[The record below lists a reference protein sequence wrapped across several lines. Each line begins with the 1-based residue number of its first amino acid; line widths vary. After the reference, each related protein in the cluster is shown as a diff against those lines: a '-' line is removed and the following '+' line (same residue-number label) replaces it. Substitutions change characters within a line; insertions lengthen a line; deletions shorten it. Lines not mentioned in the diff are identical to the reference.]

1 MAIFAPRAH
10 RDGSSIGLHNREWTD
25 VITQNLYTSASIIN
39 GITVNSGAL
48 GLQADGH
55 PILISPYDTSTL
67 QALSLDEGIVPIR
80 LNNLMVPSGDY
91 SLNEFRITDSG
102 LPIEDGDLTS
112 KLYVDNLLQGI
123 KWKQSVVCASED
135 LGESSGV
142 EFWRSFEESSWTTV
156 QYRYINT
163 TSIKKTVNYRD
174 TSGPNNGLGR
184 PGWMISED
192 NGTQRLTFKIPNP
205 YHENYREDAAQPD
218 GPHHPRGTATETS
231 LDHPGW
237 TSKEYSRSRI
247 ATNLVFNS
255 GEGRFTWRDEDTT
268 TVTFTEYTGPTDSE
282 YTPVPSDFIVHT
294 EQGGLI
300 HPGQSPAQTDL
311 PTTDF
316 SEIYQFNKQ
325 LLDNIV
331 GDNSDQT
338 QLKIGD
344 RILIKSFKD
353 ETIEGGLLD
362 MRPYNGIWEV
372 VHTGSAMIPTD
383 HDGDGDLWDHPDYN
397 AFPIL
402 QRTLD
407 FNSGSEIS
415 SAAVFVEE
423 GVLNKDIS
431 YVVTTNSSSIGN
443 QDMGTFPIEW
453 TVYGT
458 TYVDQ
463 VTIYKD
469 ILQNERIEVT
479 GVLRDINDLFYD
491 YDQNTLDFLDP
502 EMGSVSYFN
511 SNTGRANIPDGTFL
525 VGDGTTFT
533 PERGNTARTSL
544 GLGTGSLPTFHSL
557 TLQGDN
563 TLNGVPGALTA
574 SVLIGQSNY
583 YSGKIKLDAGLSGSQ
598 YVQIDS
604 LSVDNN
610 IDAGGNIDIG
620 GSADIGGNITVDGSQ
635 ATFGSSPNQITFNS
649 GLVTIGSS
657 DFDITLDDGKLT
669 TKNIETQYL
678 TASVNISSSYLQL
691 HSYAQVSDYTDL
703 GYPTNQ
709 NSLFVV
715 DGGLR
720 WNNLPVAGGSGVGGQ
735 EKENVQFWGGNIYSN
750 ATPPALD
757 GGAVG
762 SRYLRIGVSGS
773 NTDSDAFSS
782 SVERGDGRRIL
793 EGSFVRLSGSNVDI
807 DQGTLDNVDIG
818 YGDTGGSG
826 QVSRATL
833 NSITGSIFR
842 FNSTEND
849 VENVITGSQAH
860 FSYINATQELTAS
873 SVDINGGTLDNV
885 NIGSSIAGNGVFTN
899 LTASNTVNFENVEI
913 EINGA
918 GGTSNISNVNI
929 DVTSKTLT
937 LDAGQIDASRIS
949 GASDRSS
956 LSADDGIFNPGY
968 YSFDGS
974 IINAVNELTGT
985 YGEFQNLTASSQFK
999 ASTHFELIST
1009 PTNRGLIRN
1018 ARLEDVEIVVDA
1030 LAADTGSFTLLSS
1043 SHLIV
1048 NDTLESD
1055 PYIDFYLDG
1064 PTQSQILGVN
1074 TLHLEA
1080 NRVLT
1085 TKLSGS
1091 TNNQL
1096 EYNLV
1101 GINNSAITGSHG
1113 KFTNLEA
1120 TNFSVTELTA
1130 SSADINGGTI
1140 DNVLMGRDVPI
1151 SEITASHAILSHA
1164 EISETA
1170 GTNFITASYVKFGH
1184 TDGFNNIDIVGN
1196 KSRIDESG
1204 NHGSLVDVGYI
1215 TSSHLLVGDTNAT
1228 FGGQGDG
1235 FVFQIMGGTVLTA
1248 SSLGSRGNPITTPED
1263 LRSDFFNDSSQIKWG
1278 YNYLQEVRTPSSTL
1292 SGNKF
1297 FSINRNYFDNHSVKR
1312 TVRLAIN
1319 AIDKTDSDFADYRAG
1334 QSAEGETLI
1343 AGDRILLYN
1352 SQNPYVNGIWVV
1364 DAAGITRA
1372 EDFRA
1377 GNEVTFGVNAPG
1389 AFVSV
1394 LEGSN
1399 NSESIFICKRT
1410 SAGETAG
1417 QDEVPY
1423 RPSSN
1428 PATDALIDFIKISDS
1443 RSVFVP
1449 EEGLTFKGSTNLL
1462 KVDIPDGE
1470 DPITATNVDGPWI
1483 NLTFDNNKLVL
1494 SSSIRVDKLRSDS
1507 VQIGGNLGDLG
1518 SVANVVGSID
1528 STEIGLI
1535 NPRAATFTI
1544 LSASQELRMG
1554 NGTGGAT
1561 EITASNGSQLTV
1573 KAYEGIFDHNITS
1586 NNDIT
1591 AEGKLIVGDKFRVNN
1606 LLNGSNIQIDESYVR
1621 LDDIGAKPSLK
1632 THAFY
1637 NFGGDL
1643 YWENVKIA
1651 DGGTAGDPNSVPEPS
1666 YASIYITGSRS
1677 DGHHAY
1683 FSSSLVINEIDNT
1696 NFPGPSGETSYELYN
1711 NAGDLYWN
1719 SGTTQEIIHS
1729 GSNIDISEIEFT
1741 NNLAPYGHTDNR
1753 LVNVTGSLYWTNP
1766 SDNSTLKILSGS
1778 EGGSGGTG
1786 NSPFTIEYQNGSTTN
1801 ITVTDNKTYIS
1812 IDLGTTQLT
1821 NRVVN
1826 FPGNAASG
1834 DELTLFIYRS
1844 HSNSTLTFTGATTVT
1859 PQDQIIDFLTPGVT
1873 PKATSITDIPV
1884 SSMTS
1889 FGFVYAAA
1897 GDPDPFAAAPGTL
1910 SHGLWLLK

>member
-1 MAIFAPRAH
+1 MAIFAPRGH
-10 RDGSSIGLHNREWTD
+10 RDGSSIGLHGREWTD
-25 VITQNLYTSASIIN
+25 VISQNSYATASIIN

-48 GLQADGH
+48 GLQADNH
-55 PILISPYDTSTL
+55 PILISPYDTTTIQGL
-67 QALSLDEGIVPIR
+67 NLDEGIVPIR

-102 LPIEDGDLTS
+102 FPIEDGDLAN

-142 EFWRSFEESSWTTV
+142 EFWRSFVDSSWTTV
-156 QYRYINT
+156 QYRYTNA
-163 TSIKKTVNYRD
+163 TSIQKTVNFRN
-174 TSGPNNGLGR
+174 TSGPNSGLGY
-184 PGWMISED
+184 PGWIISEVA
-192 NGTQRLTFKIPNP
+192 GTQRLTFKIPNP
-205 YHENYREDAAQPD
+205 YHENYRTLQAQPD
-218 GPHHPRGTATETS
+218 PGHHPRGTNTDTD

-237 TSKEYSRSRI
+237 VSNEYLRSRI
-247 ATNLVFNS
+247 ASNLVFNN
-255 GEGRFTWRDEDTT
+255 GESQFTWRNEDTT
-268 TVTFTEYTGPTDSE
+268 TVTFTEYTGPTNSE
-282 YTPVPSDFIVHT
+282 YTPVPSDFTTYT

-300 HPGQSPAQTDL
+300 HTGQSPSQTDL

-316 SEIYQFNKQ
+316 SDIYEFNKQ

-338 QLKIGD
+338 ELKIGD
-344 RILIKSFKD
+344 RILIKAFKNQSD
-353 ETIEGGLLD
+353 GTD

-372 VHTGSAMIPTD
+372 LHTGSAMNPTD
-383 HDGDGDLWDHPDYN
+383 HDGDGDIWDHPDYY

-407 FNSGSEIS
+407 FNSGSEVS

-423 GVLNKDIS
+423 GVFNKDLS

-443 QDMGTFPIEW
+443 QDMGDFPIEW
-453 TVYGT
+453 SVYGT

-502 EMGSVSYFN
+502 EMGSVTYFN

-544 GLGTGSLPTFHSL
+544 GLGTGSLPSFHSL

-574 SVLIGQSNY
+574 SALVGQSNY
-583 YSGKIKLDAGLSGSQ
+583 YSGKIKLDSGLSGSQ
-598 YVQIDS
+598 HIEAQS
-604 LSVDNN
+604 LSLDNN
-610 IDAGGNIDIG
+610 FEAGGDITAGGNLTIEG
-620 GSADIGGNITVDGSQ
+620 TQ
-635 ATFGSSPNQITFNS
+635 AAFGAAPNQITFND

-657 DFDITLDDGKLT
+657 AGNITLDDGKLT
-669 TKNIETQYL
+669 TNNIETQYL
-678 TASVNISSSYLQL
+678 TASVNISSSYIQL

-720 WNNLPVAGGSGVGGQ
+720 WNNLSVAGGSGVGGQ

-750 ATPPALD
+750 ATPPTPD

-773 NTDSDAFSS
+773 NTDSNAFSS
-782 SVERGDGRRIL
+782 NVERGDGRRVL
-793 EGSFVRLSGSNVDI
+793 EGSFIRLSGSNVDI
-807 DQGTLDNVDIG
+807 DAGTLDNVNIG
-818 YGDTGGSG
+818 YGDTSG
-826 QVSRATL
+826 AGQNSRATL

-842 FNSTEND
+842 FNNVLD
-849 VENVITGSQAH
+849 GVQNVITG
-860 FSYINATQELTAS
+860 TQGKFNSLEA
-873 SVDINGGTLDNV
+873 VDNLKAANVDLDGGNIDGID
-885 NIGSSIAGNGVFTN
+885 IGSSTPASGIFTN
-899 LTASNTVNFENVEI
+899 LTASNTVEFDGVEI
-913 EINGA
+913 KINGS
-918 GGTSNISNVNI
+918 GGNSNISNVNI
-929 DVTSKTLT
+929 DMSNKTLT
-937 LDAGQIDASRIS
+937 LEQGQIDSSRVS
-949 GASDRSS
+949 GATDRSS
-956 LSADDGIFNPGY
+956 LSNSDGTFDPGF
-968 YSFDGS
+968 YSFNGSVIDGLD
-974 IINAVNELTGT
+974 ELTGS
-985 YGEFQNLTASSQFK
+985 YGEFQNLTSSNQFK
-999 ASTHFELIST
+999 ASNHFELIAT
-1009 PTNRGLIRN
+1009 PTNKGLIRH
-1018 ARLEDVEIVVDA
+1018 ARLEEVEISIEA
-1030 LAADTGSFTLLSS
+1030 LAVNTGSFALLSS

-1048 NDTLESD
+1048 NDVLESD
-1055 PYIDFYLDG
+1055 SYIDFYLDG

-1080 NRVLT
+1080 NRILA

-1091 TNNQL
+1091 SNNQL

-1101 GINNSAITGSHG
+1101 GIKNSAITGSHG

-1120 TNFSVTELTA
+1120 TIFSIAELTA
-1130 SSADINGGTI
+1130 SRADINGGTI
-1140 DNVLMGRDVPI
+1140 DNVLMGRDIPI

-1164 EISETA
+1164 EISEVA

-1196 KSRIDESG
+1196 KSRIGAG

-1248 SSLGSRGNPITTPED
+1248 SSLGSRGNPLTTPED

-1278 YNYLQEVRTPSSTL
+1278 YNYLQEVRTPSSVA
-1292 SGNKF
+1292 SNNKF

-1312 TVRLAIN
+1312 TVRLAIDAN
-1319 AIDKTDSDFADYRAG
+1319 NKTDSDFSDFQANT
-1334 QSAEGETLI
+1334 QHEGETLSI
-1343 AGDRILLYN
+1343 EDRILLYN
-1352 SQNPYVNGIWVV
+1352 SQNPYVNGIWIVK
-1364 DAAGITRA
+1364 ASGLERA

-1377 GNEVTFGVNAPG
+1377 GNDTILGVNAPG

-1394 LEGSN
+1394 LEGTN

-1423 RPSSN
+1423 RPATN
-1428 PATDALIDFIKISDS
+1428 PAANALIDFIKIADS
-1443 RSVFVP
+1443 RYVFVP
-1449 EEGLTFKGSTNLL
+1449 EDGITFESNSNLL
-1462 KVDIPDGE
+1462 KVDILDGD
-1470 DPITATNVDGPWI
+1470 DPLTTTNNDGPWA
-1483 NLTFDNNKLVL
+1483 NLTFDSGKLVL
-1494 SSSIRVDKLRSDS
+1494 SRSIRLDSLRSDT

-1518 SVANVVGSID
+1518 SHGATVGSID

-1554 NGTGGAT
+1554 DGAGGAT
-1561 EITASNGSQLTV
+1561 EITASNGSQLTI
-1573 KAYEGIFDHNITS
+1573 KAYEGIFDHDLNAGRDVNIERSLVVGS
-1586 NNDIT
+1586 NPQI
-1591 AEGKLIVGDKFRVNN
+1591 FSVNN
-1606 LLNGSNIQIDESYVR
+1606 ILNNANISINDSYVR
-1621 LDDIGAKPSLK
+1621 LDDLGAKPSLK
-1632 THAFY
+1632 TYAFY
-1637 NFGGDL
+1637 NYNGDL

-1651 DGGTAGDPNSVPEPS
+1651 DGGTAGNPNAVPEPS
-1666 YASIYITGSRS
+1666 YASIYVTGSRS

-1683 FSSSLVINEIDNT
+1683 FSSSLVINEINNT
-1696 NFPGPSGETSYELYN
+1696 SFPGPSGETYELYN
-1711 NAGDLYWN
+1711 NSGDLYWN
-1719 SGTTQEIIHS
+1719 NGTTQEIIHS
-1729 GSNIDISEIEFT
+1729 GSNIDLSEIEFT
-1741 NNLAPYGHTDNR
+1741 NNSSPYTHTNNR

-1786 NSPFTIEYQNGSTTN
+1786 NSPFSYNRDTSATAFQIGQGVTYQM
-1801 ITVTDNKTYIS
+1801 
-1812 IDLGTTQLT
+1812 IDLGISQLT
-1821 NRVVN
+1821 NMVITL
-1826 FPGNAASG
+1826 PTGATEG
-1834 DELTLFIYRS
+1834 DELTVFIYRS
-1844 HSNSTLTFTGATTVT
+1844 HSNSTITFTGDGTGSS
-1859 PQDQIIDFLTPGVT
+1859 QDQIVDFLNPSANPIGVSVT
-1873 PKATSITDIPV
+1873 NIPV

-1889 FGFVYAAA
+1889 FSFVYYGSDAF
-1897 GDPDPFAAAPGTL
+1897 GSD
-1910 SHGLWLLK
+1910 SHGTWLLK